1 MRLAHAGVAT
11 SQLFLQAPKTD
22 DQLPVTQDGGL
33 VDIHVT
39 AFVSAIDGLLTA
51 GRSNAP
57 TRVLTSM
64 KAVINAVTAILDDV
78 KTYERRARRDFDIDL
93 LRVLRERLEATLSN
107 LVAASKTHATSSG
120 MSPVSLLDAAASHVS
135 STVTEIGKLVLVRK
149 ATRAEQ
155 EQFVAPNTN
164 AFSPSLRSVDESRA
178 AHQRGFSNASAR
190 SYSSQANRFGDLTGS
205 PSMSPSRILQERR
218 SPPSRGSSATNSP
231 PPIFDRPPASHS
243 TGGRTSD
250 ESAPPEGPEEAW
262 AELKV
267 YPYLSFHLMS
277 IYHPRDSHIWR
288 RRQNPSC
295 MRSRAYYLA
304 SGARH
309 HPRR

>member
-1 MRLAHAGVAT
+1 MLCVAT
-11 SQLFLQAPKTD
+11 SQLFLQTPKTD
-22 DQLPVTQDGGL
+22 DQLPVSQDGGL

-39 AFVSAIDGLLTA
+39 AFLSAIDGLLTA

-57 TRVLTSM
+57 TRVLTPM

-78 KTYERRARRDFDIDL
+78 KSYERRARRDFDIDS

-155 EQFVAPNTN
+155 DQFISPSTSATN
-164 AFSPSLRSVDESRA
+164 GFSPSLRSVDESRA

-190 SYSSQANRFGDLTGS
+190 SYSSQTNRYGDLTGS
-205 PSMSPSRILQERR
+205 PSMSSSRILQERR

-267 YPYLSFHLMS
+267 DICVSLLPLRY
-277 IYHPRDSHIWR
+277 
-288 RRQNPSC
+288 
-295 MRSRAYYLA
+295 
-304 SGARH
+304 G
-309 HPRR
+309 

>member
-1 MRLAHAGVAT
+1 MCLAHAGVAT

-22 DQLPVTQDGGL
+22 DQLPVAQDGGL

-78 KTYERRARRDFDIDL
+78 KTYERRARRDFDIDS

-149 ATRAEQ
+149 ATRAVVG
-155 EQFVAPNTN
+155 VA
-164 AFSPSLRSVDESRA
+164 
-178 AHQRGFSNASAR
+178 
-190 SYSSQANRFGDLTGS
+190 
-205 PSMSPSRILQERR
+205 
-218 SPPSRGSSATNSP
+218 
-231 PPIFDRPPASHS
+231 
-243 TGGRTSD
+243 
-250 ESAPPEGPEEAW
+250 
-262 AELKV
+262 
-267 YPYLSFHLMS
+267 
-277 IYHPRDSHIWR
+277 
-288 RRQNPSC
+288 
-295 MRSRAYYLA
+295 
-304 SGARH
+304 
-309 HPRR
+309 